1 MRAGRHERLALIV
14 RNHPWRNR
22 AARADLD
29 VALAAAA
36 MDFGLEVYFLGS
48 ALMQL
53 VLERN
58 PSAAMLPAGY
68 RAWAALPDLTD
79 AAVYAEQEWF
89 ERLDNAGIRWVLPV
103 QSLSAE
109 VMQLRW
115 RRCNHVLMT

>member
-1 MRAGRHERLALIV
+1 MRLALIV

-53 VLERN
+53 ARERN

-68 RAWAALPDLTD
+68 RAWAALPDLAE
-79 AAVYAEQEWF
+79 AAVYVEREWF
-89 ERLDNAGIRWVLPV
+89 ERLDGTGIQWILPV
-103 QSLSAE
+103 QTLSAE
-109 VMQLRW
+109 AMSLRW
-115 RRCNHVLMT
+115 RCCNHVLMT

>member
-1 MRAGRHERLALIV
+1 MRPGPSERLALIV

-48 ALMQL
+48 ALLQL
-53 VLERN
+53 ARERD
-58 PSAAMLPAGY
+58 PSAAMLPVGY
-68 RAWAALPDLTD
+68 RAWAALPDLAE
-79 AAVYAEQEWF
+79 AAVYAERGWF
-89 ERLDNAGIRWVLPV
+89 ERLDGAAIQWILPV
-103 QSLSAE
+103 QTLSAE
-109 VMQLRW
+109 AMSLRW